1 MPLPKDILSLFRRLL
16 GGKPGALRAASRT
29 RLSRAKAAHR
39 AGYLA
44 ERDRARAFV
53 HEKLRYWNA
62 KYGFQYTRV
71 AIRDQ
76 RTRWGSA
83 SGKGNL
89 NFNYRVAKLP
99 EHLAD
104 YVIVHELCHLKHLD
118 HSRDFWSAVE
128 REIPDH
134 QKRRAELRR
143 VRMSTPS
150 KILHATKNRPQDVG
164 PAVF

>member
-1 MPLPKDILSLFRRLL
+1 MALSRTLLSLVRRFL
-16 GGKPGALRAASRT
+16 GEVSGPIAVSSRPRSPRARVAQRASY
-29 RLSRAKAAHR
+29 LS
-39 AGYLA
+39 
-44 ERDRARAFV
+44 ERERARAFV
-53 HEKLRYWNA
+53 HEKLRFWNA
-62 KYGFQYTRV
+62 KYGFRYTRV

-89 NFNYRVAKLP
+89 NFNFRVAKLP

-118 HSRDFWSAVE
+118 HSRDFWDAVG

-134 QKRRAELRR
+134 RARRAELRR
-143 VRMSTPS
+143 VRMHRGGIAAPIGVS
-150 KILHATKNRPQDVG
+150 KNRP
-164 PAVF
+164 